1 MLSSTVVGVKPF
13 SAGQTLQQQRRHS
26 LCRNHRPCQTQA
38 LFGWGTKQERAA
50 ERDEQWEAQQEVLK
64 RRRSNLWQNDVEAR
78 RAEVRKYQT
87 NPAYKKQVDDER
99 RARKKAEK
107 KDEVPKWGIII
118 PIAPFGMPEYDG
130 GERFDLRLPHV
141 DNGWVDED
149 AAFGKTMARIFRWQK
164 KEDKAA
170 MNGKPGNALKGKTGK
185 GKE

>member
-1 MLSSTVVGVKPF
+1 MWSLCKVCCHGSIHARNFVVASMLCIMLINMCMRQQSLIWRWHSSAVVTCEGV
-13 SAGQTLQQQRRHS
+13 LQQNMDHLQAMSCS
-26 LCRNHRPCQTQA
+26 LTVLTKLFIYFAA
-38 LFGWGTKQERAA
+38 LQ
-50 ERDEQWEAQQEVLK
+50 
-64 RRRSNLWQNDVEAR
+64 
-78 RAEVRKYQT
+78 
-87 NPAYKKQVDDER
+87 
-99 RARKKAEK
+99 K

-164 KEDKAA
+164 KEDKEA

-185 GKE
+185 GKK

>member
-13 SAGQTLQQQRRHS
+13 FAGQTLQQQRRHC
-26 LCRNHRPCQTQA
+26 LCR
-38 LFGWGTKQERAA
+38 GTKQERAA

-64 RRRSNLWQNDVEAR
+64 RRRGNLWQNDVEAR

-87 NPAYKKQVDDER
+87 NPAYKKQ
-99 RARKKAEK
+99 K

-149 AAFGKTMARIFRWQK
+149 ASFGKTMARIFRWQK
-164 KEDKAA
+164 KEDKEA

-185 GKE
+185 GKK